1 MKIKKI
7 RLQRFRQFSDTT
19 IEFGDFNV
27 LVGPNNSGK
36 TTVLHAIRAF
46 FLLMHGAAMS
56 VSKVIRQSP
65 VIIEDSYRTSKRL
78 RLPQI

>member
-46 FLLMHGAAMS
+46 FLLMHGAMS

-65 VIIEDSYRTSKRL
+65 VIIEDSYRTPKRL